1 MILDRENKY
10 NFILCCKPFA
20 SFVRCA
26 IYNIVIETFD
36 TLSCPDK
43 NFNIYLHF
51 LLFASHPLNGWIW
64 FGEGLRGYDNWQR
77 SAASD
82 YKQNGHEN
90 MAIPLKSVA
99 ATTPKS
105 RAEEKLLRLI

>member
-1 MILDRENKY
+1 MIQIKFVDSILDSGQRKWY

-20 SFVRCA
+20 RFVRCA

-51 LLFASHPLNGWIW
+51 LLF
-64 FGEGLRGYDNWQR
+64 
-77 SAASD
+77 
-82 YKQNGHEN
+82 
-90 MAIPLKSVA
+90 M
-99 ATTPKS
+99 
-105 RAEEKLLRLI
+105 